1 MIAALRQ
8 RNDARVAGLFVAASV
23 ACLLVANLALALF
36 DADDPGHRWPDHPII
51 EPLSRWDTGWYFH
64 IAEDG
69 YFYDGPGVQSAVG
82 FFPAYPALVR
92 LASFIVRDTI
102 VAAVLLSFAAG
113 LVGFVVVHRWA
124 ADRLDDRSAWWTVG
138 VLVTFPFAYYLF
150 GVAYA
155 EGLFLL
161 TCVGAFYLL
170 ERDLTLAAGLVGAVA
185 TATRPVGVALVVGLA
200 IRAVERRGGF
210 RCLKWKDTLVLAS
223 GAGIAAFCAY
233 LWWRFDDPLAY
244 TKVKAAAG
252 WGQDVTTRSLLKLD
266 LFRRFDEAGATTTH
280 LLLALQGVFTLAALA
295 LVPAVV
301 KRFGWGYA
309 AYSLIVIGIPFVSS
323 TDFLAMGRY
332 LLPAFPVFAAAGAL
346 LRDRPNAGK
355 VLLVLNGA
363 LLLFAVNLFARWF
376 LIS

>member
-8 RNDARVAGLFVAASV
+8 RNDARAAALFVAVSA
-23 ACLLVANLALALF
+23 ACLLVANVALTLF
-36 DADDPGHRWPDHPII
+36 DASDPGHRWPDHPVI

-82 FFPAYPALVR
+82 FFPAYPALIR
-92 LASFIVRDTI
+92 LVSFAVRDTI

-113 LVGFVVVHRWA
+113 LLGFVVLHRWA
-124 ADRLDDRSAWWTVG
+124 AERLDDRSAWWTVG

-155 EGLFLL
+155 ESLFLL
-161 TCVGAFYLL
+161 ACVGAFYLL
-170 ERDLTLAAGLVGAVA
+170 ERDHVLAAGLVGAVA
-185 TATRPVGVALVVGLA
+185 TATRPVGVALVIGLA
-200 IRAVERRGGF
+200 IRAIERRGGL
-210 RCLKWKDTLVLAS
+210 RSLRWKDPLVLLSA
-223 GAGIAAFCAY
+223 AGIAAFCAY

-252 WGQDVTTRSLLKLD
+252 WGQDVTARSLLKLD
-266 LFRRFDEAGATTTH
+266 LFRRFDEAGATTVH
-280 LLLALQGVFTLAALA
+280 MLLVLQGVLTLASLA
-295 LVPAVV
+295 LLPTVV

-332 LLPAFPVFAAAGAL
+332 LLPAFPIFAAAGAL

-355 VLLVLNGA
+355 VLLVVNGA